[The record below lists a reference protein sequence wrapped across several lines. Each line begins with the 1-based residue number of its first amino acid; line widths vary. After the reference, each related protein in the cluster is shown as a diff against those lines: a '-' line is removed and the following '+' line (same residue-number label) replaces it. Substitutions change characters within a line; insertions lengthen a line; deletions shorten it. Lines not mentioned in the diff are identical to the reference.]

1 MSAKGS
7 ALSGVAVV
15 PMIPEVSLRRILF
28 ATDFSP
34 ASEKALPVVSAIAR
48 KYGSH
53 VFVAHVWTPLPYSMT
68 TPEAVTVLEARQ
80 EREAREETTNLLQR
94 KELEGLPCSV
104 LVKGGSPGEELS
116 CIVRTYNIDLA
127 IVGTHGR
134 SGVKRFVTGS
144 VAEELWRNLS
154 CPVLTVGP
162 HTSERLPGPVAIRK
176 ILFPTDLS
184 EESKTVFPYVASL
197 ASEYNAEVIFLHVLP
212 TETST
217 NPMARK
223 LAEPLRKT
231 MERTFSA
238 GLSPRCKAEYLIDFG
253 GPSERILTYA
263 TKHNVDL
270 IGMGIRRAPDFT
282 THLWSTVAYKVVV
295 QAECP
300 VLTCRSGAKE

>member
-1 MSAKGS
+1 MSANGS
-7 ALSGVAVV
+7 VLNGVAVV
-15 PMIPEVSLRRILF
+15 PMIPEVQLRRILF

-53 VFVAHVWTPLPYSMT
+53 VLLAHVWTPLPYSMV

-80 EREAREETTNLLQR
+80 EREAREETRKLLQR

-104 LVKGGSPGEELS
+104 LVKGGTPGEELS
-116 CIVRTYNIDLA
+116 CIVRTHNIDLA

-134 SGVKRFVTGS
+134 SGFKRFVTGS
-144 VAEELWRNLS
+144 VAEELWRNLT

-162 HTSERLPGPVAIRK
+162 NTIERFAEAVAIRK

-197 ASEYNAEVIFLHVLP
+197 ASEYNADIIFLHVLP
-212 TETST
+212 PETAS

-231 MERTFSA
+231 MERTFSP
-238 GLSPRCKAEYLIDFG
+238 GMSPRCKAEYVIDFG
-253 GPSERILTYA
+253 DPAERILTYA
-263 TKHNVDL
+263 NKQNVEL

-282 THLWSTVAYKVVV
+282 THFWSTVAYRVVV
-295 QAECP
+295 HAECP
-300 VLTCRSGAKE
+300 VLTCRS